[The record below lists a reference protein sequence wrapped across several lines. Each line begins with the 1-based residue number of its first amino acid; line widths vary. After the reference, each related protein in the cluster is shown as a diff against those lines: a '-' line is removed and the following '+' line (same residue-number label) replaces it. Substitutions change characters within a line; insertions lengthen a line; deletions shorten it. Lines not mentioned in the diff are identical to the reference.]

1 MQRGIPKQMKTPAP
15 TPSEIFDQWLQ
26 QQPDSAR
33 VVLVF
38 DSDRL
43 LAESRTFDPGF
54 VTDPQGRKW
63 HLAIFRGDEVQFRRA
78 FRAARSSGRTIIG
91 LLGPSQ
97 PDAVVDVSFI
107 ADILSFQDGT
117 PLDLSLAKYLGRFCP
132 QISFPSRPLRRYRD
146 QLLAHKE
153 ELASAGKK
161 ITAHWGKPDSWGQPQ
176 VAAMVLLAHAPSLS
190 LEDVWPDAHE
200 PAEYVAHG
208 ISLLLAQ
215 PDISHLRDVTLDLL
229 RSAALPVVAEH
240 RNWFE
245 PAIEDVAAFLVLFA
259 HAREARLQN
268 PIIQLM
274 GAGLL
279 SSETDWAALAPLAP
293 AVIACLQHLGAW
305 ESVQAAAE
313 EFTTPK
319 RIAKLLSLTHPGNH
333 SAIAYAQAF
342 AASPVLPVRRAI
354 LGRVIRSLFADSS
367 ELGPASDLL
376 LPEATAHTD
385 SRIRDGITFI
395 ASWNRLSTIVASR
408 GPAASNPGTLLKLL
422 IKSGALNA
430 ENDVATMHH
439 AIRRFGDADLVD
451 GADRLLYGEG
461 GSDLHPETGSLKDAV
476 RNALQLW
483 DQALAEQI
491 RKSPEDFCRG
501 GWCSVG
507 YIRERLRSRVDSLSL
522 GKGDGRVWVLVFDGL
537 RYDTWQIVVRPLL
550 AEHFQI
556 IEDKPLFTVPPSYTA
571 VARTSLLA
579 GQIAGEWRGFQG
591 QPTSDEATLAAINLG
606 LVAQEAKSKL
616 RLVKEAETFKARTN
630 LGSTDKDAR
639 LVNVLIYGISD
650 DCHDFHGDLAQFH
663 QKIRTDIIGDPTHAV
678 TGVLDDLLRRVG
690 PNDEIVLVS
699 DHGFTELLDTDGVDV
714 PEAVALNKKD
724 AVHWR
729 YTLDTPP
736 ANAPDSV
743 EIHALG
749 KTHFVAV
756 GRKWFRR
763 PGSTNRARYS
773 HGGISIAEMTV
784 PAVAMRLATVKYAR
798 LCIEVPEDHIVVDE
812 DTSRNGLVS
821 VVNRGT
827 VECSFELVAVTN
839 LNQRILS
846 ERDILKPAE
855 SKQYSYSVL
864 GKYAETIHRE
874 MDPAATLRAITF
886 KLIYTADG
894 SSTVSHEQKLA
905 VTVEVTPKL
914 TKLDTDALSGLDNI

>member
-1 MQRGIPKQMKTPAP
+1 MKTPAP
-15 TPSEIFDQWLQ
+15 TPSEIFDRWLE
-26 QQPDSAR
+26 QQPESAR

-43 LAESRTFDPGF
+43 LAESRALDPDS

-63 HLAIFRGDEVQFRRA
+63 HLAVFRGDQVQFRRA

-107 ADILSFQDGT
+107 GDILSFQDGT

-132 QISFPSRPLRRYRD
+132 QISFPSRPLRHYRD
-146 QLLAHKE
+146 ALLAHKE

-161 ITAHWGKPDSWGQPQ
+161 ITARWGKPDSWGQPQ

-190 LEDVWPDAHE
+190 LEDVWPDADE
-200 PAEYVAHG
+200 PADYIAHG

-215 PDISHLRDVTLDLL
+215 PDISHLRAVTLDLL
-229 RSAALPVVAEH
+229 RAAALPVVADH
-240 RNWFE
+240 REWFE
-245 PAIEDVAAFLVLFA
+245 PDVEDVAAFLVLFA
-259 HAREARLQN
+259 HAREAGLQN
-268 PIIQLM
+268 PVTQLV

-279 SSETDWAALAPLAP
+279 SSETDWASLAPLAP
-293 AVIACLQHLGAW
+293 AVIECLQHLGAW
-305 ESVQAAAE
+305 ESVQAAAD

-319 RIAKLLSLTHPGNH
+319 RVAKLLSLTHPGDH
-333 SAIAYAQAF
+333 SAMAYASAF
-342 AASPVLPVRRAI
+342 VASPVLPVRRAI
-354 LGRVIRSLFADSS
+354 LGRVIGSLFADPS
-367 ELGPASDLL
+367 ELGPVSDLL
-376 LPEATAHTD
+376 LPEAKAHTD
-385 SRIRDGITFI
+385 PRIGDGIAFV
-395 ASWNRLSTIVASR
+395 ASWNRLSTTVAAS
-408 GPAASNPGTLLKLL
+408 GPAANNPGTLLKLL
-422 IKSGALNA
+422 GISGALNA
-430 ENDVATMHH
+430 ENDLTSMHH

-476 RNALQLW
+476 RAALQLW

-491 RKSPEDFCRG
+491 RKSPDDFCKG

-507 YIRERLRSRVDSLSL
+507 YIRERLRAKVDSLSL
-522 GKGDGRVWVLVFDGL
+522 GEGDGRVWVLVFDGM

-556 IEDKPLFTVPPSYTA
+556 VEDKPLFTVPPSYTA

-606 LVAQEAKSKL
+606 LVAQEAKLKL
-616 RLVKEAETFKARTN
+616 RLVKEAETFKARTK
-630 LGSTDKDAR
+630 LGSADKDAR

-663 QKIRTDIIGDPTHAV
+663 QKIRTDIVGDPTHAV
-678 TGVLDDLLRRVG
+678 TGVLDDLLRRVR

-699 DHGFTELLDTDGVDV
+699 DHGFTELLDPDGVDV
-714 PEAVALNKKD
+714 PEAVALNRKD

-729 YTLDTPP
+729 YALDIPP
-736 ANAPDSV
+736 GNAPESV
-743 EIHALG
+743 EVHALE
-749 KTHFVAV
+749 KRHFVAV

-763 PGSTNRARYS
+763 PGSTNRDRYS

-784 PAVAMRLATVKYAR
+784 PAVAMRLATAKYAR
-798 LCIEVPEDHIVVDE
+798 LAIEVPEDHIVMGE
-812 DTSRNGLVS
+812 DTSRNGIVS

-827 VECSFELVAVTN
+827 AECSFELQALTN

-855 SKQYSYSVL
+855 SKQYPYAVL

-874 MDPAATLRAITF
+874 MDPSATLRTITF
-886 KLIYTADG
+886 KLIQSADG
-894 SSTVSHEQKLA
+894 PSMVSREQKLT
-905 VTVEVTPKL
+905 VTVEVTPKP

>member
-1 MQRGIPKQMKTPAP
+1 MKTPAP
-15 TPSEIFDQWLQ
+15 TPSEIFDRWLE

-43 LAESRTFDPGF
+43 LAESRALDPES

-63 HLAIFRGDEVQFRRA
+63 SLAVFRGDQVQFRRS
-78 FRAARSSGRTIIG
+78 FRAARSAGRAIIA

-107 ADILSFQDGT
+107 GDILSFQDGT

-132 QISFPSRPLRRYRD
+132 QISFPSRPLRRYRNA
-146 QLLAHKE
+146 LLAHKE

-161 ITAHWGKPDSWGQPQ
+161 ITARWGKPDSWGQPQ

-190 LEDVWPDAHE
+190 LEDVWPDADE
-200 PAEYVAHG
+200 PADYIAHG

-215 PDISHLRDVTLDLL
+215 PDIAHLRSVTLDLL
-229 RSAALPVVAEH
+229 RGAALPVVADH

-245 PAIEDVAAFLVLFA
+245 PDVEDVAAFLVLLA

-268 PIIQLM
+268 PVTQLV

-279 SSETDWAALAPLAP
+279 SSETDWESLAPLAP
-293 AVIACLQHLGAW
+293 TVIEGLQHLRAW
-305 ESVQAAAE
+305 ESVQAAAD

-319 RIAKLLSLTHPGNH
+319 RVAKLLSLTHPGEH
-333 SAIAYAQAF
+333 SAITYAKAF
-342 AASPVLPVRRAI
+342 VASPVLPVRRAI
-354 LGRVIRSLFADSS
+354 LGRVIGSLFTDSS
-367 ELGPASDLL
+367 DLESVSGVL
-376 LPEATAHTD
+376 LPEAKAHTD
-385 SRIRDGITFI
+385 PKIGDGIAFVS
-395 ASWNRLSTIVASR
+395 SWNRISTTVAA
-408 GPAASNPGTLLKLL
+408 GGPTVNNPAALLKLL
-422 IKSGALNA
+422 TTSGPLNA
-430 ENDVATMHH
+430 ETDLPAMHH
-439 AIRRFGDADLVD
+439 AIRRFGDADLVE

-461 GSDLHPETGSLKDAV
+461 GSDLRPAAGSLKDAV
-476 RNALQLW
+476 RSALHLW
-483 DQALAEQI
+483 DQALAEMV
-491 RKSPEDFCRG
+491 RKSPTDFSKG

-507 YIRERLRSRVDSLSL
+507 YIRERLRSKVDSLSL
-522 GKGDGRVWVLVFDGL
+522 GEGDGRAWILVFDGM

-556 IEDKPLFTVPPSYTA
+556 VEDKPLFTVPPSYTA

-579 GQIAGEWRGFQG
+579 GQNYGEWRGFQG
-591 QPTSDEATLAAINLG
+591 QQTSDEATLAAINLG

-616 RLVKEAETFKARTN
+616 RLVKEAETFKARTKV
-630 LGSTDKDAR
+630 GATDKDAR

-663 QKIRTDIIGDPTHAV
+663 QKIRTDMVGDPAHGV

-690 PNDEIVLVS
+690 PDDEIVLVS

-714 PEAVALNKKD
+714 PEATALNRKD

-729 YTLDTPP
+729 YTLDIPP
-736 ANAPDSV
+736 AQAPESV
-743 EIHALG
+743 EVHALDQ
-749 KTHFVAV
+749 KHFVAV

-763 PGSTNRARYS
+763 PGSTNRDRYS

-784 PAVAMRLATVKYAR
+784 PAVAMRLATAKYAR
-798 LCIEVPEDHIVVDE
+798 LAIEVSDDHIVMGE
-812 DTSRNGLVS
+812 DALQTGEVS

-827 VECSFELVAVTN
+827 AECSYELQAVTN
-839 LNQRILS
+839 LNHRILS
-846 ERDILKPAE
+846 ERDTLKPAE
-855 SKQYSYSVL
+855 SKTYSYEVL

-874 MDPAATLRAITF
+874 MDPSATLRAITF
-886 KLIYTADG
+886 KLTQNAA
-894 SSTVSHEQKLA
+894 SSATVSREEKLT
-905 VTVEVTPKL
+905 VTVEVTPKP

>member
-1 MQRGIPKQMKTPAP
+1 MKTPAP
-15 TPSEIFDQWLQ
+15 TPSEIFDRWLE

-43 LAESRTFDPGF
+43 LAESRAFDPES

-63 HLAIFRGDEVQFRRA
+63 HLAVFRGDHVQFRRA
-78 FRAARSSGRTIIG
+78 FRAARLSGRTIIG

-107 ADILSFQDGT
+107 GDILSFQDGT

-146 QLLAHKE
+146 ALLAHKE

-161 ITAHWGKPDSWGQPQ
+161 ITARWGKPDSWGQPQ
-176 VAAMVLLAHAPSLS
+176 VAAMALLAHAPTLS
-190 LEDVWPDAHE
+190 LEDVWPDADE

-215 PDISHLRDVTLDLL
+215 PDISHLRAVTLDLL
-229 RSAALPVVAEH
+229 RAAALPVVADH
-240 RNWFE
+240 RDWFE
-245 PAIEDVAAFLVLFA
+245 PDVGDVAAFLVLFA
-259 HAREARLQN
+259 HAREAELQN
-268 PIIQLM
+268 PVTQLV

-279 SSETDWAALAPLAP
+279 SSETDWASLAPLAP
-293 AVIACLQHLGAW
+293 TVIECLQHRLAW
-305 ESVQAAAE
+305 ERVQAAAD
-313 EFTTPK
+313 EFMTPK
-319 RIAKLLSLTHPGNH
+319 RVAKLLSLTHSGEH
-333 SAIAYAQAF
+333 SARVYASAF
-342 AASPVLPVRRAI
+342 VASPVLPVRRAI
-354 LGRVIRSLFADSS
+354 LGRVIGSLLADPS
-367 ELGPASDLL
+367 ELGPVSDLL
-376 LPEATAHTD
+376 LPKAKSHTD
-385 SRIRDGITFI
+385 PRIGDGIAFV
-395 ASWNRLSTIVASR
+395 ASWNRLLTTV
-408 GPAASNPGTLLKLL
+408 AASGPTANNPGALLKLL
-422 IKSGALNA
+422 SSSGALNA
-430 ENDVATMHH
+430 ENDLAAMHH

-476 RNALQLW
+476 RDALQLW

-491 RKSPEDFCRG
+491 RKSPDDFCKG

-507 YIRERLRSRVDSLSL
+507 YIRERLRSKVNSLSL
-522 GKGDGRVWVLVFDGL
+522 GDGDGRVWVLVFDGM
-537 RYDTWQIVVRPLL
+537 RYDTWQIVARPLL
-550 AEHFQI
+550 AERFQI
-556 IEDKPLFTVPPSYTA
+556 VEDKPLFTVPPSYTA

-591 QPTSDEATLAAINLG
+591 QPTSDEAVLAAINLG

-616 RLVKEAETFKARTN
+616 RLVKEAETFKARTK

-663 QKIRTDIIGDPTHAV
+663 QKIRMDIVGDPSHGV

-699 DHGFTELLDTDGVDV
+699 DHGFTELLDADGVDV
-714 PEAVALNKKD
+714 PEAAALNRKD

-729 YTLDTPP
+729 YTLDIPP
-736 ANAPDSV
+736 GNAPDSV
-743 EIHALG
+743 EIHALD
-749 KTHFVAV
+749 KRHFVAV

-763 PGSTNRARYS
+763 PGSTNRDRYS

-784 PAVAMRLATVKYAR
+784 PAVAMRLATTEYAR
-798 LCIEVPEDHIVVDE
+798 LTIEVPEDHIIMDE

-827 VECSFELVAVTN
+827 SECSFELLAFTN

-855 SKQYSYSVL
+855 SKQYSYAVL

-874 MDPAATLRAITF
+874 MDPSATLRAITF
-886 KLIYTADG
+886 KLIQSADG
-894 SSTVSHEQKLA
+894 PSTVSREEKLT
-905 VTVEVTPKL
+905 VTIEVTPKP

>member
-1 MQRGIPKQMKTPAP
+1 MKTPAP
-15 TPSEIFDQWLQ
+15 TPSEIFDRWLE
-26 QQPDSAR
+26 QQPESAR

-43 LAESRTFDPGF
+43 LAESRALDPDS

-63 HLAIFRGDEVQFRRA
+63 HLAVFRGDQVQFRRA

-107 ADILSFQDGT
+107 GDILSFQDGT

-132 QISFPSRPLRRYRD
+132 QISFPSRPLRHYRD
-146 QLLAHKE
+146 ALLAHKE

-161 ITAHWGKPDSWGQPQ
+161 ITARWGKPDSWGQPQ

-190 LEDVWPDAHE
+190 LEDVWPDADE
-200 PAEYVAHG
+200 PADYIAHG

-215 PDISHLRDVTLDLL
+215 PDISHLRAVTLDLL
-229 RSAALPVVAEH
+229 RAAALPVVADH
-240 RNWFE
+240 REWFE
-245 PAIEDVAAFLVLFA
+245 PDVEDVAAFLVLFA
-259 HAREARLQN
+259 HAREAGLQN
-268 PIIQLM
+268 PVTQLV

-279 SSETDWAALAPLAP
+279 SSETDWASLAPLAP
-293 AVIACLQHLGAW
+293 AVIECLQHLGAW
-305 ESVQAAAE
+305 ESVQAAAD

-319 RIAKLLSLTHPGNH
+319 RVAKLLSLTHPGDH
-333 SAIAYAQAF
+333 SAMAYASAF
-342 AASPVLPVRRAI
+342 VASPVLPVRRAI
-354 LGRVIRSLFADSS
+354 LGRVIGSLFADPS
-367 ELGPASDLL
+367 ELGPVSDLL
-376 LPEATAHTD
+376 LPEAKAHTD
-385 SRIRDGITFI
+385 PRIGDGIAFV
-395 ASWNRLSTIVASR
+395 ASWNRLSTTVAAS
-408 GPAASNPGTLLKLL
+408 GPAANNPGTLLKLL
-422 IKSGALNA
+422 GISGALNA
-430 ENDVATMHH
+430 ENDLTAMHH

-476 RNALQLW
+476 RAALQLW

-491 RKSPEDFCRG
+491 RKSPDDFCKG

-507 YIRERLRSRVDSLSL
+507 YIRERLRAKVDSLSL
-522 GKGDGRVWVLVFDGL
+522 GEGDGRVWVLVFDGM

-556 IEDKPLFTVPPSYTA
+556 VEDKPLFTVPPSYTA

-616 RLVKEAETFKARTN
+616 RLVKEAETFKARTK
-630 LGSTDKDAR
+630 LGSADKDAR

-663 QKIRTDIIGDPTHAV
+663 QKIRTDIVGDPTHAV
-678 TGVLDDLLRRVG
+678 TGVLDDLLRRVR

-699 DHGFTELLDTDGVDV
+699 DHGFTELLDPDGVDV
-714 PEAVALNKKD
+714 PEAAALNRKD

-729 YTLDTPP
+729 YALDIPP
-736 ANAPDSV
+736 GNAPESV
-743 EIHALG
+743 EVHALD
-749 KTHFVAV
+749 KRHFVAV

-763 PGSTNRARYS
+763 PGSTNRDRYS

-784 PAVAMRLATVKYAR
+784 PAVAMRLATAKYAR
-798 LCIEVPEDHIVVDE
+798 LAIEVPEDHIVMGE

-827 VECSFELVAVTN
+827 AECSFELLAVTN

-855 SKQYSYSVL
+855 SKQYSYVVL

-874 MDPAATLRAITF
+874 MDPSTTLRTITF
-886 KLIYTADG
+886 KLIQSADG
-894 SSTVSHEQKLA
+894 PSMVSREEKLTV
-905 VTVEVTPKL
+905 TIEVTPKP